1 MPRYIDAD
9 ALVENIKRVYCAD
22 CNNYNEVRCRAC
34 GTDDAIT
41 MIDDAPTVEV
51 IVVPCKLG
59 DPIYRV
65 CAPKGIRQRPNVR
78 KLYLTWNNL
87 RKSLEDFGTLVF
99 LTEKEAERVANGKCA
114 DS

>member
-9 ALVENIKRVYCAD
+9 ALIDKLKILKEEWGFTFTADGVDKAIEKVE
-22 CNNYNEVRCRAC
+22 E
-34 GTDDAIT
+34 
-41 MIDDAPTVEV
+41 APTVEV

-78 KLYLTWNNL
+78 KLNLTWNNL

-99 LTEKEAERVANGKCA
+99 LTEKEAERIANGK
-114 DS
+114 